1 MRFDTEAEVDLDVDD
16 IISEMSDDEKKEM
29 YDALSDEFAHSAFD
43 ESFDVARYLG
53 NCKPF
58 ERRSSYA
65 MPSTYPVITTS
76 RPCAMPLKIL
86 SKHNN

>member
-1 MRFDTEAEVDLDVDD
+1 MRFDTEAEVDLGVDD

-58 ERRSSYA
+58 ELKKLLCNALNVPSYYDEQA
-65 MPSTYPVITTS
+65 L
-76 RPCAMPLKIL
+76 RNALEKII
-86 SKHNN
+86 KA